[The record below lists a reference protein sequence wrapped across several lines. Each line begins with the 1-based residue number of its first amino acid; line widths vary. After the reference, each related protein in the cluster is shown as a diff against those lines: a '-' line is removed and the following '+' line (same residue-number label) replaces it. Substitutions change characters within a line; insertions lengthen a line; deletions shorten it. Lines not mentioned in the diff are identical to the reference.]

1 MDRINIKWKPGHK
14 PNDDVALSTVAT
26 MGQVPLT
33 SQGAGLRSW
42 STCLWTSLCCQ
53 HEFVFVIWPMQIS
66 PRLSHWFTIVDSAYE
81 LKCVNLFPPLLHV
94 CFIKVMHARVTQREK
109 TSDLHF
115 YARLSSVMQTLKL
128 EYLFA
133 CQHLFNS
140 DSRVVFYTQ
149 LLNVDF
155 WSQLWVMNMQRQI
168 LFERS
173 FRNIKHMDR

>member
-1 MDRINIKWKPGHK
+1 MDRINIKGKPRHK

-33 SQGAGLRSW
+33 SQGAGLWSW
-42 STCLWTSLCCQ
+42 STCLWTFSCVVSMSS
-53 HEFVFVIWPMQIS
+53 F
-66 PRLSHWFTIVDSAYE
+66 LSSDPCKYLHVSATDS
-81 LKCVNLFPPLLHV
+81 PLL
-94 CFIKVMHARVTQREK
+94 TQLMNWNVWTSSLLFFMSVSLRWCMPELHREK

-115 YARLSSVMQTLKL
+115 YARLSSVMRMLKL

-149 LLNVDF
+149 LLNADF

-173 FRNIKHMDR
+173 F